1 MSTTKVYFRDLTH
14 DYTFKYGSL
23 FLDCKIEYE
32 PGEKGS
38 REYGTGLQLEP
49 DYDAVADVISVSL
62 KGVDVTD
69 IIREDILD
77 EISDAF
83 LNQKDIDWDYDY
95 E

>member
-1 MSTTKVYFRDLTH
+1 MSTNKVYFKNLTH
-14 DYTFKYGSL
+14 DFTFKYKSL

-32 PGEKGS
+32 PSQEGS
-38 REYGTGLQLEP
+38 REIGTGLQLEP

-62 KGVDVTD
+62 NGVDVTD

-83 LNQKDIDWDYDY
+83 LNQKEVAWDYDY